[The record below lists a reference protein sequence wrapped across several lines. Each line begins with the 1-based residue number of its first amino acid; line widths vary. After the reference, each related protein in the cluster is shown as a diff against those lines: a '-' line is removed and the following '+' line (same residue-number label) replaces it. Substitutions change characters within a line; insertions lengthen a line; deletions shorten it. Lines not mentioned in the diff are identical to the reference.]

1 MGFVDRVPHGK
12 ESLKHQTSLTTIS
25 DEEFHAAYAEPT
37 FTKWQRFVQIL
48 LFIFGL
54 GWLRFLLVFV
64 LVLVYI
70 VIMTPCHV
78 FYRIPCMLRILEPY
92 GTYTSQKFI
101 RALAFLFG
109 VWYISVEGKPDFDAR
124 AFVFN
129 HLSLLDGL
137 LTFIYRPFTIIAIS
151 GIKTIPCLGQIAIA
165 NGATFIDRS
174 KAQGNSAAIRSVM
187 EDHSKY
193 PASIASEG
201 KISNGDI
208 VFRFRTGSFLT
219 DEPIQPV
226 TIRYSW
232 IFAFGGVTYNWV
244 VDTFLEW
251 LWLVLC
257 IPFGHIHITFLKT
270 IPSSEFA
277 GKTPQEKADMCQ
289 LLIAN
294 NLGTLAIDRSAK
306 EIFQKPKNLDNVTS
320 STPLLSEEREI

>member
-1 MGFVDRVPHGK
+1 MGFSDCVPH
-12 ESLKHQTSLTTIS
+12 SNDQLKHQTSLSTVT
-25 DEEFHAAYAEPT
+25 DEQFHAAYAEPT
-37 FTKWQRFVQIL
+37 FTAGQRFVQLL

-54 GWLRFLLVFV
+54 GWLRFLLLFV
-64 LVLVYI
+64 LVFLYMI
-70 VIMTPCHV
+70 IMTPCHV
-78 FYRIPCMLRILEPY
+78 FYKIPWALKILEPY
-92 GTYTSQKFI
+92 GTYASQKFI
-101 RALAFLFG
+101 RAAAFLFG
-109 VWYISVEGKPDFDAR
+109 IWYISVEGKPDFDAR

-137 LTFIYRPFTIIAIS
+137 LTFIFRPFTIIAMS
-151 GIKTIPCLGQIAIA
+151 GIRSIPCLGQIAEA
-165 NGATFIDRS
+165 NGAAFIDRS
-174 KAQGNSAAIRSVM
+174 KSQGNSAVIRSVM
-187 EDHSKY
+187 EDHTKY
-193 PASIASEG
+193 PASIAPEG
-201 KISNGDI
+201 KISNGYI

-219 DEPIQPV
+219 DEPIQPI

-251 LWLVLC
+251 LWLALC

-306 EIFQKPKNLDNVTS
+306 EIFQKPVVIDS
-320 STPLLSEEREI
+320 PLLETETQES